1 MSSKASSQTTDFGPN
16 LWLVDELYQLF
27 LDDPSAVDESWHEF
41 FADYRPS
48 DAVMAGDDVGDLDK
62 TSMPAPTPAT
72 HTAAQVATRPVPG
85 EAGRG
90 RVEGG
95 ASGGCGRGG
104 HGHAVAGCR
113 RRPW

>member
-48 DAVMAGDDVGDLDK
+48 DAVMAGDDVG
-62 TSMPAPTPAT
+62 
-72 HTAAQVATRPVPG
+72 
-85 EAGRG
+85 
-90 RVEGG
+90 
-95 ASGGCGRGG
+95 
-104 HGHAVAGCR
+104 
-113 RRPW
+113 